1 MATKTKTKTRAKS
14 SNGKPKTAAAAKNRI
29 ANVGTD
35 AEIVEIQ
42 EFKIGSLRVR
52 LNGAS
57 ALFTHNCGAE
67 SRHAMLGKQTG
78 TDTDTDR
85 ELRCP
90 VEEFM
95 EAAYP
100 VHGPQKPKPK
110 IKDGRKIYAEKAVH
124 NWFAKTTFGIPIV
137 AFKNAL
143 VSTGRTSSE
152 FNMAG
157 LRSTFF
163 VKAVNPKHPD
173 YAIIDSPTPPEMD
186 SRIVRIG
193 RNIPMERFRPK
204 WNQWSTEI
212 IVEYDYAII
221 NADQVANLLAKAGH
235 YVGVMEGRPEKCA
248 LSWGRWTLD
257 NIAASA

>member
-1 MATKTKTKTRAKS
+1 MATKTKTKTKTKTRAKS
-14 SNGKPKTAAAAKNRI
+14 SNGKPKTAAPAKNRI
-29 ANVGTD
+29 TNVGTA

-57 ALFTHNCGAE
+57 ALVTHNFGAK
-67 SRHAMLGKQTG
+67 SRHEMLGKQTG

-110 IKDGRKIYAEKAVH
+110 IKDGRKIYDEKAVH
-124 NWFAKTTFGIPIV
+124 NWFAKTAFGIPIV

-157 LRSTFF
+157 LQSLIRPHRQRWIR
-163 VKAVNPKHPD
+163 VLCGLAV
-173 YAIIDSPTPPEMD
+173 I
-186 SRIVRIG
+186 
-193 RNIPMERFRPK
+193 FL
-204 WNQWSTEI
+204 WSVFAQNGISGVQKLSLNTI
-212 IVEYDYAII
+212 M
-221 NADQVANLLAKAGH
+221 LLSMQTKSLI
-235 YVGVMEGRPEKCA
+235 C
-248 LSWGRWTLD
+248 
-257 NIAASA
+257 

>member
-1 MATKTKTKTRAKS
+1 MATKTKTRTKR
-14 SNGKPKTAAAAKNRI
+14 SNGKPKTAAPAKNRI
-29 ANVGTD
+29 TNVGTA

-52 LNGAS
+52 LNGET
-57 ALFTHNCGAE
+57 ALVTHNFGAP
-67 SRHAMLGKQTG
+67 SRDVMLGLQTG
-78 TDTDTDR
+78 TATKTDR

-90 VEEFM
+90 DTECM
-95 EAAYP
+95 DAAYP
-100 VHGPQKPKPK
+100 VYGPQKPKPK
-110 IKDGRKIYAEKAVH
+110 VKDGRKIYADNAVH
-124 NWFAKTTFGIPIV
+124 NWFSKTTFGIPIV

-143 VSTGRTSSE
+143 VSTGRISSE
-152 FNMAG
+152 FTMAR

-163 VKAVNPKHPD
+163 VKAVDPKYPD
-173 YAIIDSPTPPEMD
+173 YAIIDSPAPPEMD
-186 SRIVRIG
+186 DRIVRIG
-193 RNIPMERFRPK
+193 RNIPMVRFRPK

-212 IVEYDYAII
+212 IVEYDYSNI
-221 NADQVANLLAKAGH
+221 NSDQVANLLAIAGH